1 MAKQIYPVTNYVSV
15 DEPCLNLKE
24 EDIVNPQGKR
34 RRFRIFAV
42 IRNDKIAEHWED
54 LGHSE
59 NFRGVQQIRILG
71 GGRDP
76 DTGRIWI
83 EHTVGELLEIARDP
97 RIRRKDVADR
107 VGANINM
114 R

>member
-1 MAKQIYPVTNYVSV
+1 MEKRVYPATNYVRL

-24 EDIVNPQGKR
+24 EDIVNPKGKR

-54 LGHSE
+54 LGPSE
-59 NFRGVQQIRILG
+59 KFRGQEQIRILG

-83 EHTVGELLEIARDP
+83 EHTVGELLEIAQEVHKHPFDL
-97 RIRRKDVADR
+97 AGR
-107 VGANINM
+107 VGANINK